1 MKELN
6 DDELVRRAVEDD
18 RKAFAELVDRHKNG
32 VFALLRRLLGRIDE
46 VEDIAQNV
54 FLAAYRGLPAFKGRA
69 KFGTWIYR
77 IAYNQGCSALRKI
90 SSRRAHERQ
99 PSQRED
105 EDVRIELPDRKAVNP
120 EEGVLVGQVW
130 GAVDRLPTT
139 LRGIVELHYGRGLSY
154 TEIAEVMELPL
165 GTVKT
170 HLHRARARL
179 RQVLTGGEPAG
190 KSG

>member
-1 MKELN
+1 LKELN

-32 VFALLRRLLGRIDE
+32 VFALLRRLMGRIDE
-46 VEDIAQNV
+46 VEDVAQNV
-54 FLAAYRGLPAFKGRA
+54 FLAAYRGLPSFKGRA

-90 SSRRAHERQ
+90 SSRRSHERQ
-99 PSQRED
+99 QPQRED

-130 GAVDRLPTT
+130 GTVDRLPTT

-154 TEIAEVMELPL
+154 AEIAEVMELPL

-179 RQVLTGGEPAG
+179 RRLLTGGEPAG